1 MEHSGNHS
9 GPIQRATG
17 NHISGTDISPSSK
30 DSRPI
35 NQKMSSIVNIHE
47 MEEQATINSA
57 LLSRALLLITET
69 AHKMNHRQQRRA
81 SALLTEF
88 EIHRQIGK

>member
-1 MEHSGNHS
+1 MPWMQFAMEHNGNHS
-9 GPIQRATG
+9 GPIQRAQG
-17 NHISGTDISPSSK
+17 NHLSAK
-30 DSRPI
+30 DSRII

-47 MEEQATINSA
+47 LEEQATINSA

-69 AHKMNHRQQRRA
+69 AHTMNHRQQRRA

-88 EIHRQIGK
+88 EIHRQNKK

>member
-1 MEHSGNHS
+1 
-9 GPIQRATG
+9 
-17 NHISGTDISPSSK
+17 
-30 DSRPI
+30 
-35 NQKMSSIVNIHE
+35 MSSTIVHE

-69 AHKMNHRQQRRA
+69 AHTMNHRQQRRA

-88 EIHRQIGK
+88 EIHRQIKK

>member
-17 NHISGTDISPSSK
+17 NHLSAK
-30 DSRPI
+30 NSRII

-57 LLSRALLLITET
+57 LLSRALILITET

-88 EIHRQIGK
+88 EIHRQIKK

>member
-1 MEHSGNHS
+1 
-9 GPIQRATG
+9 
-17 NHISGTDISPSSK
+17 
-30 DSRPI
+30 
-35 NQKMSSIVNIHE
+35 MSIAIIHE

-69 AHKMNHRQQRRA
+69 AHTMNHRQQRRA

-88 EIHRQIGK
+88 EIHRQIKK